1 MGVTTDRQAQK
12 PILMSCFQ
20 QTFKHVSIITTL
32 SFPGKRSIAPMT
44 AALKLI
50 SVPKV
55 SFL

>member
-50 SVPKV
+50 SFPKA
-55 SFL
+55 SFF